1 MNQSFSIITYISYI
15 SRLNILYSMMEILK
29 RTITNLLI
37 NLRFNLSA
45 NFSSLFGLFY
55 KFFYKPKKGSIND
68 FLNEYSR
75 SKKNH
80 LNVIQIGANDGITHD
95 PIHKFIKRDNWA
107 GVLLEP
113 QPQVYRKF
121 LSKIYKQNKKIH
133 TLCAAL
139 GYKNGHMPI
148 YKIGFS
154 NMRWATGLAS
164 FNEKQ
169 VEKAFTSGQVQRQC
183 NKYGIKIPK
192 SHEEQISS
200 EDVEVISTNSLL
212 QKYNIKRIDLLQIDT
227 EGFDCEIVQMF
238 DIPNTNPH
246 VIVFENSHISTE
258 DHVDCIQ
265 LLSENDY
272 SIQNFGANT
281 LAMKK
286 PLGKFERFFHL

>member
-1 MNQSFSIITYISYI
+1 MKA
-15 SRLNILYSMMEILK
+15 LK
-29 RTITNLLI
+29 RLITNFLI
-37 NLRFNLSA
+37 NLRFTLSA

-68 FLNEYSR
+68 FLNEYSL
-75 SKKNH
+75 SKKDK

-95 PIHKFIKRDNWA
+95 PIHKFIKRNNWA

-139 GYKNGHMPI
+139 GYEDGHMPI

-164 FNEKQ
+164 FNRKQ
-169 VEKAFTSGQVQRQC
+169 VEKAFSSGQVRRQC
-183 NKYGIKIPK
+183 EKYGLKIPQ
-192 SHEEQISS
+192 SSEEQISS
-200 EDVEVISTNSLL
+200 EKVEVISTSSLL

-227 EGFDCEIVQMF
+227 EGFDCEIIKMF
-238 DIPNTNPH
+238 DIPNTKPH
-246 VIVFENSHISTE
+246 VIIFENSHISTE
-258 DHVDCIQ
+258 YLVECIQ

-272 SIQNFGANT
+272 SLQSFGANT
-281 LAMKK
+281 LAMKN